1 MGAAPRGDELPALS
15 FFDEDDEPRRTTPR
29 PRRARTTGGA
39 TTDSQTLLIRRVI
52 AGVGVLLFVILLAIA
67 VNSCRDSQRRSALE
81 DYNRELSTI
90 ADESVSQV
98 SVPFFETLSTGGAP
112 TDLQAQIAQF
122 QVVAQQQ
129 YERLESTD
137 VPGDMRGA
145 QQSALIALEWRRDA
159 LQRIA
164 QQIGAALGDEGD
176 ETDAA
181 IERIAGQMEVLL
193 ASDVAW
199 ETRVIPFVNQA
210 LEDGGVTGQ
219 EITRS
224 AFVPALSWLQ
234 PQTIADTLDQQLS
247 AGGDEGGGGEP
258 TGPGLHG
265 TNIDST
271 VYGDVTLQ
279 PGVANELTYV
289 ADQPFVVNFTN
300 GGENEEFDIR
310 VTVRIVPEGGDPIT
324 LSDTVPQ
331 LAPGEAATVE
341 LPLEEEPP
349 LDSAVNIRTQVA
361 RVPGEDNVENNR
373 SEYPARFTGG

>member
-39 TTDSQTLLIRRVI
+39 AATDSQTLLIRRVI
-52 AGVGVLLFVILLAIA
+52 AGVGLLLFVILLAIA
-67 VNSCRDSQRRSALE
+67 VNSCRDSQRKSALE

-98 SVPFFETLSTGGAP
+98 STPFFETLSTGGAP
-112 TDLQAQIAQF
+112 TDLQSQIAQF

-129 YERLESTD
+129 YERLESAD
-137 VPGDMRGA
+137 VPDDMRAA
-145 QQSALIALEWRRDA
+145 QQSALIALEWRRDG

-164 QQIGAALGDEGD
+164 QQIGAALGDQGD

-181 IERIAGQMEVLL
+181 IKRIAGQMEVFL

-199 ETRVIPFVNQA
+199 ETRVIPFVDQA

-224 AFVPALSWLQ
+224 AFVPDLSWLQ
-234 PQTIADTLDQQLS
+234 PQTIATVLDQQLS

-271 VYGDVTLQ
+271 TYGDVDAAARRGERAHLRARPAVRRQ
-279 PGVANELTYV
+279 LHQRRRERGVRHPR
-289 ADQPFVVNFTN
+289 DRPDHPR
-300 GGENEEFDIR
+300 GR
-310 VTVRIVPEGGDPIT
+310 
-324 LSDTVPQ
+324 
-331 LAPGEAATVE
+331 
-341 LPLEEEPP
+341 
-349 LDSAVNIRTQVA
+349 
-361 RVPGEDNVENNR
+361 
-373 SEYPARFTGG
+373 

>member
-1 MGAAPRGDELPALS
+1 LS

-29 PRRARTTGGA
+29 PRRARTAGGA
-39 TTDSQTLLIRRVI
+39 TDSQTLLIRRAI
-52 AGVGVLLFVILLAIA
+52 AGVGLLLFVILLAIA

-81 DYNRELSTI
+81 DYNRELSSI

-129 YERLESTD
+129 YERLESAD

-164 QQIGAALGDEGD
+164 SQIGGALGDEGD
-176 ETDAA
+176 EADAA

-224 AFVPALSWLQ
+224 AFVPDLSWLQ

-289 ADQPFVVNFTN
+289 EGQPFVVNFTN

-310 VTVRIVPEGGDPIT
+310 VSVRIVPESGDPIT
-324 LSDTVPQ
+324 ASDTVPR

-341 LPLEEEPP
+341 LVLEDPPP
-349 LDSAVNIRTQVA
+349 LDAAVTVRTQVA